1 MGFTE
6 MNKILVLK
14 LAGSALVLGAT
25 LVGCNPAAKKMA
37 IASAS
42 DMGGSSKGAASSAAK
57 AEKALKANDFATAIA
72 AAEATVAA
80 QPRQASYR
88 MLLGQAYLAGG
99 RFVSAETAF
108 LDTLRLDPGN
118 GRAALSLALSQIAL
132 GRPDIARD
140 TLEKTAS
147 SVPVADHGLA
157 LALAGDI
164 HGAVEMLEA
173 AARAEGA
180 SGKTRQNLAL
190 TYALA
195 GDWTRARAIAEQDVP
210 ANEVDGRLANWA
222 SFAQPRNSWDQVASL
237 LGVKA
242 VLDRG
247 QPERLALA
255 PDAGPE
261 RQALAAASPEQIFA
275 PTAAESAD
283 ATPASESVPVQDAA
297 PVQVAEAATLRQV
310 VFAPSR
316 EIVQAVPAGL
326 IRASNGPVKQAA
338 VAHAVTGG
346 RFVVQLGAFST
357 PAKAEAAWKR
367 AVGRYGSLTD
377 YPPNGES
384 FRSGSA
390 TLHRVAAGGFATR
403 GAANAVC
410 ARVKAN
416 GGNCFVRVDSGQPQS
431 QWAMRAAGG
440 MRLAAR

>member
-1 MGFTE
+1 

-14 LAGSALVLGAT
+14 LAGSAAVLGTT
-25 LVGCNPAAKKMA
+25 LVGCNPAAKQSA

-42 DMGGSSKGAASSAAK
+42 DAGGSARTASSAAAK
-57 AEKALKANDFATAIA
+57 AEKALKANDAATAIA
-72 AAEATVAA
+72 SAEAAVAA

-99 RFVSAETAF
+99 RFISAETAF

-118 GRAALSLALSQIAL
+118 DRAGLSLALAQVAL

-140 TLEKTAS
+140 TLDKTAIN
-147 SVPVADHGLA
+147 VPVADRGLA

-164 HGAVEMLEA
+164 HGAVDLLEP

-195 GDWTRARAIAEQDVP
+195 GDWTRARAIAAQDVP
-210 ANEVDGRLANWA
+210 ADEVDRRLSSWA
-222 SFAQPRNSWDQVASL
+222 SFAQPRNSWDQVATL

-255 PDAGPE
+255 PDAVPE
-261 RQALAAASPEQIFA
+261 RQALAAATPEQMFA
-275 PTAAESAD
+275 PTATESGDVA
-283 ATPASESVPVQDAA
+283 SVPEPA
-297 PVQVAEAATLRQV
+297 PVQVAEVPQAPTLRQV
-310 VFAPSR
+310 VFAPR
-316 EIVQAVPAGL
+316 QEIVQAIPAGL
-326 IRASNGPVKQAA
+326 IRANNAPLRQAMATRA
-338 VAHAVTGG
+338 VPGG

-357 PAKAEAAWKR
+357 PAKAEAAWKK
-367 AVGRYGSLTD
+367 AVGRYAALGGYAPD
-377 YPPNGES
+377 GETI
-384 FRSGSA
+384 RSGSA
-390 TLHRVAAGGFATR
+390 TLHRVAAGGFASR
-403 GAANAVC
+403 SAANAIC
-410 ARVKAN
+410 AQLRTN
-416 GGNCFVRVDSGQPQS
+416 GGACFVREDGNQPQA

-440 MRLAAR
+440 MRIAAR

>member
-1 MGFTE
+1 

-14 LAGSALVLGAT
+14 LAGSAVVLGAT
-25 LVGCNPAAKKMA
+25 LVGCNPAAKQSA

-42 DMGGSSKGAASSAAK
+42 DAGGSARSASSAAAK
-57 AEKALKANDFATAIA
+57 AEKALKANDSVAAIA
-72 AAEATVAA
+72 SAEAAVAA

-118 GRAALSLALSQIAL
+118 DRAGLSLALAQIAL

-140 TLEKTAS
+140 TLDKTAAN
-147 SVPVADHGLA
+147 VPVADRGLA

-164 HGAVEMLEA
+164 HGAVELLEP

-190 TYALA
+190 AYALG
-195 GDWTRARAIAEQDVP
+195 GDWSRARVIAAQDIP
-210 ANEVDGRLANWA
+210 ADELDRRLSTWA
-222 SFAQPRNSWDQVASL
+222 SFTQPRNSWDQVATL

-255 PDAGPE
+255 PDAAPE
-261 RQALAAASPEQIFA
+261 RQALAAATPEQMFA
-275 PTAAESAD
+275 PTAAESGD
-283 ATPASESVPVQDAA
+283 AAAVQDAA
-297 PVQVAEAATLRQV
+297 PVEIAEAPQAAATLRQV
-310 VFAPSR
+310 VFAPR
-316 EIVQAVPAGL
+316 QEVVQAIPAGL
-326 IRASNGPVKQAA
+326 IRANNGPLRQVMAA
-338 VAHAVTGG
+338 RGVPGG

-367 AVGRYGSLTD
+367 AVGRYTALGGYAPD
-377 YPPNGES
+377 GETV
-384 FRSGSA
+384 RSGSA
-390 TLHRVAAGGFATR
+390 TLHRVAAGGFASR

-410 ARVKAN
+410 AQLRMS
-416 GGNCFVRVDSGQPQS
+416 GGACFVREDGNQPQA

-440 MRLAAR
+440 MRIAAR